1 MYFSLIL
8 EFGTVT
14 EETNMKHALQEDIIE
29 RKKIPGKSY
38 H

>member
-14 EETNMKHALQEDIIE
+14 EETNMKHTLHGDIIE
-29 RKKIPGKSY
+29 RKKIPEKSL
-38 H
+38 